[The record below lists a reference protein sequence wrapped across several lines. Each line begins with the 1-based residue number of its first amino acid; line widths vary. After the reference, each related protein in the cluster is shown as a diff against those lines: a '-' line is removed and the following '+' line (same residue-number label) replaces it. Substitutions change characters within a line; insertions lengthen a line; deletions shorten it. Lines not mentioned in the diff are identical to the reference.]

1 MRPAPRTDSD
11 DPDMNMEPLLGSAAV
26 AHWLG
31 MSREQVWRL
40 WKSGRLPGYRLD
52 RHLRFARADVEAFLA
67 ANRRGDASSDGLSA
81 IVPPIDT
88 KRRQRRRIPPTEYRR
103 I

>member
-1 MRPAPRTDSD
+1 MGTAPE
-11 DPDMNMEPLLGSAAV
+11 MEPLLGTADV
-26 AHWLG
+26 ARWLG

-40 WKSGRLPGYRLD
+40 WKVGRLPGYRLD

-67 ANRRGDASSDGLSA
+67 ANRTGVVESLPA
-81 IVPPIDT
+81 IVIPISS
-88 KRRQRRRIPPTEYRR
+88 KRRHRRGVEPSEYRR

>member
-1 MRPAPRTDSD
+1 MRPAPEPEPRSTT
-11 DPDMNMEPLLGSAAV
+11 NMEPLLGTAAV
-26 AHWLG
+26 ANWLG

-52 RHLRFARADVEAFLA
+52 RHLRFARRDVEAFLEA
-67 ANRRGDASSDGLSA
+67 HRVGDGPNDRPVVLPFDPKPTRRS
-81 IVPPIDT
+81 
-88 KRRQRRRIPPTEYRR
+88 PPTEYRR

>member
-1 MRPAPRTDSD
+1 MGAAPE
-11 DPDMNMEPLLGSAAV
+11 MEPLLGTAEV
-26 AHWLG
+26 ARWLG

-67 ANRRGDASSDGLSA
+67 ANRSGLAADTLPA
-81 IVPPIDT
+81 IVNPLDA
-88 KRRQRRRIPPTEYRR
+88 QRRRTRRAAPSSEYRR

>member
-1 MRPAPRTDSD
+1 MGTAPE
-11 DPDMNMEPLLGSAAV
+11 MEPLLGTADV
-26 AHWLG
+26 ARWLG

-40 WKSGRLPGYRLD
+40 WKVGRLPGYRLD

-67 ANRRGDASSDGLSA
+67 ANRTGEAANGLPAVVIPLDS
-81 IVPPIDT
+81 
-88 KRRQRRRIPPTEYRR
+88 RRERSRRIPPSEYRR

>member
-1 MRPAPRTDSD
+1 MRPAPRSD
-11 DPDMNMEPLLGSAAV
+11 NELDYARMEPLLGTADV
-26 AHWLG
+26 ARWLG

-40 WKSGRLPGYRLD
+40 WKAGRLPGYRLD

-67 ANRRGDASSDGLSA
+67 ANRTGEVADGLPA
-81 IVPPIDT
+81 VVIPLDA
-88 KRRQRRRIPPTEYRR
+88 KRQRSRRIPPSEYRR

>member
-1 MRPAPRTDSD
+1 MGTAPE
-11 DPDMNMEPLLGSAAV
+11 MEPLLSSADV
-26 AHWLG
+26 ARWLG

-40 WKSGRLPGYRLD
+40 WKVGRLPGYRLD

-67 ANRRGDASSDGLSA
+67 ANRSGQAADGLPAVVIPLDS
-81 IVPPIDT
+81 
-88 KRRQRRRIPPTEYRR
+88 KRKRSRRIPPSEYRA

>member
-1 MRPAPRTDSD
+1 
-11 DPDMNMEPLLGSAAV
+11 MEPLLSTAAV
-26 AHWLG
+26 ANWLG

-52 RHLRFARADVEAFLA
+52 RHLRFARYDVEAFLA
-67 ANRRGDASSDGLSA
+67 AHRVGDGTDDERTVVLPFEPKRTRRN
-81 IVPPIDT
+81 
-88 KRRQRRRIPPTEYRR
+88 PPTEYRR